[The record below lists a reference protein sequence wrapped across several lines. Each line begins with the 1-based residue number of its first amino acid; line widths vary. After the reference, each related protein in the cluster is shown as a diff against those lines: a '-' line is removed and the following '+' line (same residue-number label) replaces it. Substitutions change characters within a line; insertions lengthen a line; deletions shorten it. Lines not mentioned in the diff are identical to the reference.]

1 MYPDEYW
8 TSYPAIDLINKDH
21 ALRLLPTK
29 LVTKAPIYSMALSH
43 DGTMIAAATTLGLV
57 QVFDVDTGKCLRTLR
72 DEEEAQ
78 IEEFWALQFTPDD
91 SKVIVAGTLKNR
103 HVFSEADDDC
113 KVEPSPVKIFD
124 LATGKLLLKL
134 NGHEEEIIALK
145 LVIFDKQN
153 YILTGSND
161 GRLIKWKMNADWSQ
175 CESHHLF
182 NDLSTN
188 VVLSVAFVPDA
199 GNKFF
204 VVGGDDCIK
213 VFDFEEEVMVQSFP
227 DVYTSYCDCVKFVK
241 AINGEHYLL
250 TRGSELVSDDSK
262 QTTDKPN
269 TCHIRKLTIPDS
281 PEGKFQL
288 SLLHTFE
295 HEAYKSN
302 IWPVKI
308 ATNGRYVLAPT
319 SDGKIFIWNLL
330 TGGLSGILSDHD
342 YGNAVRDVLFHPYK
356 PLLFTCADDAT
367 INMYTQGSEVA
378 EVEDTGRRRRTTANK
393 DTHNTQPVA
402 NGQTE
407 TAPKKP
413 KGKVGRP
420 RGSKKNQ
427 TNSLAA
433 STNSVENDNNN
444 NNLSTTSLLASTESI
459 AADEVMEDTPNLQA
473 NENLEIQSQI
483 REMFRAS
490 TQAGSDEKQD

>member
-1 MYPDEYW
+1 MKFFFAN
-8 TSYPAIDLINKDH
+8 S
-21 ALRLLPTK
+21 RFFS
-29 LVTKAPIYSMALSH
+29 APIYSMALSH

-57 QVFDVDTGKCLRTLR
+57 QVFDVRSCNEHNRDSNLTSVIQVDTGKCLRTLR

-188 VVLSVAFVPDA
+188 VVLSVAFVPDT

-213 VFDFEEEVMVQSFP
+213 VFDFEEEVVRIDRVCRP
-227 DVYTSYCDCVKFVK
+227 
-241 AINGEHYLL
+241 I
-250 TRGSELVSDDSK
+250 
-262 QTTDKPN
+262 DK
-269 TCHIRKLTIPDS
+269 
-281 PEGKFQL
+281 
-288 SLLHTFE
+288 
-295 HEAYKSN
+295 Y
-302 IWPVKI
+302 
-308 ATNGRYVLAPT
+308 
-319 SDGKIFIWNLL
+319 
-330 TGGLSGILSDHD
+330 
-342 YGNAVRDVLFHPYK
+342 
-356 PLLFTCADDAT
+356 
-367 INMYTQGSEVA
+367 
-378 EVEDTGRRRRTTANK
+378 
-393 DTHNTQPVA
+393 
-402 NGQTE
+402 
-407 TAPKKP
+407 
-413 KGKVGRP
+413 
-420 RGSKKNQ
+420 
-427 TNSLAA
+427 
-433 STNSVENDNNN
+433 
-444 NNLSTTSLLASTESI
+444 
-459 AADEVMEDTPNLQA
+459 
-473 NENLEIQSQI
+473 
-483 REMFRAS
+483 
-490 TQAGSDEKQD
+490 